1 MASIW
6 HGSRQTPG
14 PSRRVFAPGAHCRG
28 CEEGRRADQDLSH
41 KTLSSS
47 KPSNGFVTCRYT
59 DIMRTVVLEMDER
72 TLKER
77 ERLGLDRRDEMWE
90 GVLHLVPP
98 PSERHQ
104 GIENALLVALWPA
117 AKSRGWRV
125 RTDTGVFAS
134 ASDYRVPDIVIYSPE
149 AASERGV
156 DGAPELVVEVAS
168 PGDESYEKIPWYF
181 GRGAKAVLVID
192 RDTLALKLYAQGGPV
207 PAASDGSVLLE
218 PLDVRVAPSGAT
230 LVINGTKLE
239 L

>member
-14 PSRRVFAPGAHCRG
+14 PWRRVFAPGAHCRG

-47 KPSNGFVTCRYT
+47 KPSNGFVTCRYP
-59 DIMRTVVLEMDER
+59 DIMRAVVLEMDER

-134 ASDYRVPDIVIYSPE
+134 ASDYRVPDIVIYSSE